1 MSLVKSKSSQSPTAS
16 SHRRAQSTPV
26 RNTKAAAN
34 TKSRVSEAAK
44 LSQKAGPSDGGFK
57 PGRELQEG
65 AETKPAVN
73 FAELAGAETEPWFP
87 NAEPA
92 QPDLFSTQTPVAGSP
107 GTYTEPG
114 PLKPLDSFPLFSTQ
128 QPVEGS
134 PGTYTEPGPFTP
146 SAQPDLYSTQTPVE
160 GSPGTYTEPGPMTPA
175 SQPQFRFLEPIVDE
189 NGQTLGVN
197 VIDQNR

>member
-16 SHRRAQSTPV
+16 STRRAQSTPV
-26 RNTKAAAN
+26 RNTRAAAD

-44 LSQKAGPSDGGFK
+44 LSQKAGPSGPSDGGFK

-73 FAELAGAETEPWFP
+73 LAELAGAETEPWFP
-87 NAEPA
+87 NAQPA

-114 PLKPLDSFPLFSTQ
+114 PMM
-128 QPVEGS
+128 
-134 PGTYTEPGPFTP
+134 P
-146 SAQPDLYSTQTPVE
+146 SAQPDLFSTQTPVE

-175 SQPQFRFLEPIVDE
+175 NPPQFRFLEPIVDE